1 MIWNRIYLS
10 LLLIIISMF
19 SCGNMQSDKKT
30 ISNNNKINEK
40 DMTEVSE
47 IYLAGGCFW
56 GTEYFM
62 QQIPGVLQ
70 TEVGY
75 ANGKTDNPTYEEVCS
90 GKSGHAETV
99 RVAYNPKQV
108 ALSTLLEL
116 YFKTIDPTAINRQG
130 NDVGSQYRTGIYF
143 TNPDD
148 EQVAK
153 RELEILQKQYTQP
166 IVVEVR
172 PLDNFFKAEE
182 YHQDYLEKNPRGY
195 CHISPDLIEWVRNY
209 TTQSRYSKPDRL
221 ELKER
226 LTPIQYTVTQE
237 NGTERAFQNEYWNEE
252 RAGIYVD
259 ITTGEPLF
267 VSSDKFDSGCG
278 WPAFSRPI
286 SAELLVQLR
295 DSTHGMERIEVR
307 SKLGDAHLGHVFP
320 DGPKAQGGL
329 RYCINSAA
337 LRFISKADME
347 AEGYGDYLYL
357 IK

>member
-153 RELEILQKQYTQP
+153 RELERK
-166 IVVEVR
+166 
-172 PLDNFFKAEE
+172 
-182 YHQDYLEKNPRGY
+182 
-195 CHISPDLIEWVRNY
+195 
-209 TTQSRYSKPDRL
+209 
-221 ELKER
+221 
-226 LTPIQYTVTQE
+226 
-237 NGTERAFQNEYWNEE
+237 
-252 RAGIYVD
+252 
-259 ITTGEPLF
+259 
-267 VSSDKFDSGCG
+267 SGG
-278 WPAFSRPI
+278 
-286 SAELLVQLR
+286 
-295 DSTHGMERIEVR
+295 
-307 SKLGDAHLGHVFP
+307 
-320 DGPKAQGGL
+320 
-329 RYCINSAA
+329 
-337 LRFISKADME
+337 
-347 AEGYGDYLYL
+347 
-357 IK
+357 